1 MPALFVVAILFAVLT
16 LLSFGTVL
24 ATKKHKGK
32 KDYSGDMSFG
42 AFSYIAGWVLASVF
56 LFATVMA
63 TVFSSFN
70 SVGTYDIGVTT
81 SFGRVISYVGPGAHW
96 VAPWNNVSL
105 MDESVQTIDDNL
117 TVRVAG
123 QQTAGAEVKLRV
135 QLVPSATDS
144 LFKQFKGNT
153 QNVITALVKPELN
166 VAMNSVYDGYD
177 PILPLS
183 TGAKAGTPDNPS
195 TQQLS
200 DAVKAKLTAAI
211 GTQVTVNTLIVQPL
225 KYDQTVENRINSVL
239 AQTAKT
245 DVAKQAEIT
254 AQAQAAANNTIQ
266 ASISKNPLVIANN
279 CVNGL
284 IDGQITNE
292 PGFSCWPGPGSGVV
306 IPAAGK

>member
-1 MPALFVVAILFAVLT
+1 MPALFVLAIVFAIFT
-16 LLSFGTVL
+16 LICLATAL
-24 ATKKHKGK
+24 ATKKHKGTTTS
-32 KDYSGDMSFG
+32 YGEMAGG
-42 AFSYIAGWVLASVF
+42 AVAHVVSWVLVGVFGLAIVLSVF
-56 LFATVMA
+56 
-63 TVFSSFN
+63 FSSFN
-70 SVGTYDIGVTT
+70 SVGTYDTGVTT
-81 SFGRVISYVGPGAHW
+81 SFGKVISYVGPGAHFIPPYENM
-96 VAPWNNVSL
+96 AL
-105 MDESVQTIDDNL
+105 MDESVQTIDDTL

-123 QQTAGAEVKLRV
+123 QQTAQADVKLRV
-135 QLVPSATDS
+135 QLIPSATDS
-144 LFKQFKGNT
+144 LFKQYKGNT

-166 VAMNSVYDGYD
+166 VAMNGVYDGYD

-183 TGAKAGTPDNPS
+183 TGAKAGTPDNPT

-200 DAVKAKLTAAI
+200 NAVKAALTAAI
-211 GTQVTVNTLIVQPL
+211 GSQVKVNTLIVQPL

-266 ASISKNPLVIANN
+266 ASLAQNPLVIANN

-292 PGFSCWPGPGSGVV
+292 PGFSCYPTSGSSVV

>member
-1 MPALFVVAILFAVLT
+1 MPFLFIFAIFAFVVFLIALAVVV
-16 LLSFGTVL
+16 FGRKNVDAL
-24 ATKKHKGK
+24 AVGVVA
-32 KDYSGDMSFG
+32 G
-42 AFSYIAGWVLASVF
+42 ALALIAGVLS
-56 LFATVMA
+56 

-70 SVGTYDIGVTT
+70 AVGTYDIGVTT
-81 SFGRVISYVGPGAHW
+81 SFGKVQSYVGPGAHW
-96 VAPWNNVSL
+96 IAPWDNMSL
-105 MDESVQTIDDNL
+105 MDESVQPIDDSL

-123 QQTAGAEVKLRV
+123 QQTAQAEVKLRV

-144 LFKQFKGNT
+144 LFKQYKGNT

-166 VAMNSVYDGYD
+166 AAMNSVYDGYD

-211 GTQVTVNTLIVQPL
+211 GQQVMVNTLIVQPL

-266 ASISKNPLVIANN
+266 ASLAKNPLVIANN

-292 PGFSCWPGPGSGVV
+292 PGFSCWPGSGSGVV
-306 IPAAGK
+306 IPSGK